1 MPDSIADQSIYIMQK
16 WLWSCDSSY
25 PECKILDSR
34 PKDGEEPLLPTRV
47 IEVGPAGDRK
57 VRIFVNYGSFGKLAA
72 PSHRWLPRKVTE
84 TRSLK
89 KRCKGHDLKVLPKS
103 IQDAIKITRKLN
115 LRHL

>member
-1 MPDSIADQSIYIMQK
+1 MQK

-57 VRIFVNYGSFGKLAA
+57 VGIFVNYGSFGKLAA

-84 TRSLK
+84 ARSLK
-89 KRCKGHDLKVLPKS
+89 KRCKRHDLKVLPKS